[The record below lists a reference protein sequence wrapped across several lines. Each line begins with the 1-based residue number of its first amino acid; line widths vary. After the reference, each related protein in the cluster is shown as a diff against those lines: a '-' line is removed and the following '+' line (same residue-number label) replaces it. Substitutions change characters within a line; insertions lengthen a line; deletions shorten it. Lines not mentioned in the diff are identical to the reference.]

1 MQCTNKPSCLLPQL
15 GGKLSVSPSSLYIF
29 SSHNGVP
36 VPLNGA
42 WDGALAC
49 KPTIPDYHRSEG
61 AFLCVYISEADLK
74 DSDFTDV
81 YNAAMN
87 CFVYSYNRRAA
98 WEETFV
104 PQKLGHPS
112 LYNSFVKLDQYKT
125 FRDLK
130 DAIKEKEGLDKD
142 FEFHLV
148 HASDRDKGSQIGVSL
163 PAFPDVKICDVWSG
177 KGSTFHVCLGGVL
190 GKSECWVQFN
200 KRGGGLIKRISA
212 NFTTATVSEL
222 KSALLQHTELG
233 KGDDHRYFRLQ
244 CGRNSSVYMKDTSK
258 LTEFDT
264 QRKLDCGILNVAV
277 TVLPEI
283 EEVGEKDHPVNVKV
297 MDAGK
302 RKIVG
307 GGVIV
312 LRPGESVEISDLC
325 NKLQGKYGSRVRG
338 GIEISRFMPNRAKLT
353 YDNLLDEVKNPYA
366 KWTSGPGDVWSNGL
380 LNKKSALRGGNKA
393 VGKFSK
399 VVQADTKQ
407 MTIVM
412 RSKDDFKEGGR
423 GVGDEDKR
431 VEVEDGDLPL
441 PPESPTSS
449 FKR

>member
-1 MQCTNKPSCLLPQL
+1 
-15 GGKLSVSPSSLYIF
+15 
-29 SSHNGVP
+29 
-36 VPLNGA
+36 
-42 WDGALAC
+42 
-49 KPTIPDYHRSEG
+49 
-61 AFLCVYISEADLK
+61 
-74 DSDFTDV
+74 
-81 YNAAMN
+81 
-87 CFVYSYNRRAA
+87 
-98 WEETFV
+98 
-104 PQKLGHPS
+104 
-112 LYNSFVKLDQYKT
+112 
-125 FRDLK
+125 
-130 DAIKEKEGLDKD
+130 
-142 FEFHLV
+142 
-148 HASDRDKGSQIGVSL
+148 
-163 PAFPDVKICDVWSG
+163 
-177 KGSTFHVCLGGVL
+177 
-190 GKSECWVQFN
+190 
-200 KRGGGLIKRISA
+200 
-212 NFTTATVSEL
+212 
-222 KSALLQHTELG
+222 
-233 KGDDHRYFRLQ
+233 
-244 CGRNSSVYMKDTSK
+244 
-258 LTEFDT
+258 
-264 QRKLDCGILNVAV
+264 
-277 TVLPEI
+277 
-283 EEVGEKDHPVNVKV
+283 
-297 MDAGK
+297 
-302 RKIVG
+302 
-307 GGVIV
+307 VIV